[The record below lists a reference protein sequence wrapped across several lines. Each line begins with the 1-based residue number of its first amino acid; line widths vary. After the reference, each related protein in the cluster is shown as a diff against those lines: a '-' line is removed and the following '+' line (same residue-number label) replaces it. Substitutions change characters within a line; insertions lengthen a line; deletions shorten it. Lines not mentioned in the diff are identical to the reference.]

1 MEILA
6 CPDTSF
12 AVPQVILGEN
22 VQLPQPN
29 NPDSELNTTAVYLPP
44 KVEVYSP
51 RGELLPSGEA
61 IGTLLNLLF

>member
-6 CPDTSF
+6 CPDSSF

-22 VQLPQPN
+22 VQVSQPS
-29 NPDSELNTTAVYLPP
+29 NPDGEHNPAATYIPP

-51 RGELLPSGEA
+51 QGELLPSGEA
-61 IGTLLNLLF
+61 VGTLVNLSL